1 MTDALDLDGIASR
14 VESGEALTTADI
26 EGVVATAN
34 LIGLGALADA
44 RRRRLHGDHVT
55 FVRVAELSAT
65 SGSTQDDGDVP
76 SAAGEVR
83 IVGDP
88 PSREA
93 ASEVTRRVV
102 GIASGAP
109 VTGFALDQLSKVCSD
124 DPQSLGR
131 LLGDLKQAGLDMIS
145 EARLEEAR
153 VSEWLEVADAT
164 GLDVAALTV
173 GEFDGAD
180 GVRLIRLAA
189 GLRPSV
195 ANVRAFDPLPRASG
209 PRVSTGYADT
219 RQVALA
225 RLLVDNIDS
234 IQVDWVGYGPKLA
247 QVALTFGANDVDAVS
262 PVDNADQGSRRTP
275 LKEIT
280 RNIRAAAFV
289 PVQRDGRFRDY
300 VSNEC
305 DHS

>member
-1 MTDALDLDGIASR
+1 MTDTLDLDGIASR

-26 EGVVATAN
+26 EAVVATAN

-44 RRRRLHGDHVT
+44 RRRRLHGDRVT
-55 FVRVAELSAT
+55 FVRVAELAAA
-65 SGSTQDDGDVP
+65 SGAAQGEGNVP

-83 IVGDP
+83 IVGEP

-109 VTGFALDQLSKVCSD
+109 VTGFALDQLAKMCSD

-131 LLGDLKQAGLDMIS
+131 LLSDLKQAGLDMIS
-145 EARLEEAR
+145 EARIEEGRA
-153 VSEWLEVADAT
+153 SEWLEVADAT

-189 GLRPSV
+189 ALRPSV
-195 ANVRAFDPLPRASG
+195 ANVRAFDPLPRAGG
-209 PRVSTGYADT
+209 PRVSTGYSDT

-225 RLLVDNIDS
+225 RLLVDNVDS
-234 IQVDWVGYGPKLA
+234 IQVDWAGYGPKLA
-247 QVALTFGANDVDAVS
+247 QVALTFGADDVDAVS
-262 PVDNADQGSRRTP
+262 PVDNADQGARRTP
-275 LKEIT
+275 LKEIM

-289 PVQRDGRFRDY
+289 PVQRDGRF
-300 VSNEC
+300 ETGGQ
-305 DHS
+305 